1 MSKQGNKLSTKD
13 QILFLQSEIGV
24 LQDEIQELYNSV
36 KDFSSADYTKTKIVI
51 SGIEAKKKKLNTF
64 CTKLET
70 MKAKQ
75 KKDNSI
81 KY

>member
-51 SGIEAKKKKLNTF
+51 AGIEAKKSKLDKFTKELKDLQKK
-64 CTKLET
+64 
-70 MKAKQ
+70 A